1 MTDFPRSIT
10 VPLWTLALLTLLSAL
25 TAASEIVV
33 PLLLA
38 TLLALT
44 LAPAVRALIA
54 LRLPRALAALIVV
67 TVALLLATA
76 VFYVL
81 AEPAHAWIERAP
93 AALRRL
99 EFGMRALLK
108 PLQAASQATESL
120 MNMGNETQT
129 VVATSAASPASLL
142 VSLAP
147 ALLASVLATVFLTF
161 LFLLHGETLLRK
173 FVAIVPGLSAKKEL
187 VAGTREAQHE
197 LSLYLLT
204 ITAIN
209 AALGA
214 ATAGVLYALGVEDAL
229 LWGGVACVLNYA
241 PYVGAIMTGLL
252 LLVVGFAQYTDPWQA
267 LTVPGAFV
275 ALNLVE
281 AYLVT
286 PLLLGKRLALDPVV
300 IFIALMLFGYLWG
313 MTGML
318 IAVPLL
324 ACLRIVAQRVE
335 HGGAV
340 ARLLGE
346 LPRSEPDVDAGP
358 DPLPPEP
365 PRPAA

>member
-1 MTDFPRSIT
+1 MEFPRSIT
-10 VPLWTLALLTLLSAL
+10 VPIWILALLTLLSAL

-67 TVALLLATA
+67 SVALLLATA

-81 AEPAHAWIERAP
+81 AEPAQAWIERAP
-93 AALRRL
+93 AAMRRL

-120 MNMGNETQT
+120 MNIGSEETQT
-129 VVATSAASPASLL
+129 VVATSATSPASLL

-161 LFLLHGETLLRK
+161 LFLLHGDTLLRK

-204 ITAIN
+204 ISAIN

-229 LWGGVACVLNYA
+229 LWGGVAGVLNYA
-241 PYVGAIMTGLL
+241 PYVGAIVTGLL

-267 LTVPGAFV
+267 LAVPGAFV

-335 HGGAV
+335 HGDAV

-346 LPRSEPDVDAGP
+346 LPRPEPDDDAVP

-365 PRPAA
+365 PPPAA